1 MKNLR
6 EYNKKWISE
15 RKLNDMSQIEL
26 ESFLLDNDVIIPFTN
41 YDTNDLIE
49 LCHAKGLAKSFA
61 TRGKKK
67 SSMTKLDLLKLFQ
80 KHITANNSNEIFDKN
95 GTITITIN
103 K

>member
-15 RKLNDMSQIEL
+15 RKLKQMSQIEL
-26 ESFLLDNDVIIPFTN
+26 EQFLSNMSIDIPFKN
-41 YDTNDLIE
+41 YDVDDLIE
-49 LCHAKGLAKSFA
+49 LCFEKGLVISFA

-67 SSMTKLDLLKLFQ
+67 AGMTKLDLLKLFQ
-80 KHITANNSNEIFDKN
+80 KHITENNSNKIFEKN
-95 GTITITIN
+95 GTITITIT

>member
-6 EYNKKWISE
+6 EYNKKWVSANRIAE
-15 RKLNDMSQIEL
+15 MSVPEL
-26 ESFLLDNDVIIPFTN
+26 ETFLSNNGVNIPFKN
-41 YDTNDLIE
+41 YDKDDLIE
-49 LCHAKGLAKSFA
+49 LCYEKQLAKSFA

-67 SSMTKLDLLKLFQ
+67 STMTKLDLLKLFQ
-80 KHITANNSNEIFDKN
+80 KHITANNSNEIFDQN